1 MFIMMH
7 CIFVSRSIKI
17 NVQATSHKKS
27 TLCMRLIMVTIILDD
42 PYSTKCFLSDM
53 PFGQLPALKVDNV
66 TLCQSEAIEF
76 YLAKTFG
83 KISHMVQVSNALQ
96 HDQPN
101 SCLTIILWH
110 ADI

>member
-1 MFIMMH
+1 MFKLL
-7 CIFVSRSIKI
+7 V
-17 NVQATSHKKS
+17 TKKS
-27 TLCMRLIMVTIILDD
+27 TLCTRLIMVTIILDD
-42 PYSTKCFLSDM
+42 PYSTKCFFSDM

-66 TLCQSEAIEF
+66 TLCQSEAIEC

-83 KISHMVQVSNALQ
+83 KISHIVQVGNALQ

-101 SCLTIILWH
+101 SRLTIILWH